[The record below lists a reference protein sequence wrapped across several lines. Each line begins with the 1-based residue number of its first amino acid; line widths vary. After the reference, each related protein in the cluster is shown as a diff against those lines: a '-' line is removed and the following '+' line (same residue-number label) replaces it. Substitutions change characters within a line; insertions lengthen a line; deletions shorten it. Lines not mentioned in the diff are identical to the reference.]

1 MEQSTTF
8 YLKNA
13 RLLVDGAFRPL
24 DAVVENGKITGLSSS
39 YANDSDLPEW
49 NAHGMRVLPGFLDLH
64 THGADG
70 VDVNDATA
78 EDLRKI
84 GRFFAAQGVTGWL
97 CSILTDTPEVTLRCI
112 EQARKVIEG
121 GPYDG
126 APLLGIHLEGPCLCV
141 QYKGAMPEHLL
152 MKQADADFF
161 ARCQR
166 AAGGH
171 VRYVT
176 LAPEN
181 EGVPELIPRLNAMGI
196 VCAMGHSGAG
206 YDRAMQCV
214 HAGVRSTTHLG
225 NAMRLFHQHD
235 PAIFGAALETD
246 VYVEAICDGRHLH
259 PGTVRLYLKAKGWD
273 RVLAVTDS
281 IMAAGLPDG
290 AYKLGVNDV
299 IVEDGDAKLPSGV
312 RAGST
317 LTMIRALRNIASFTG
332 TGVEQASR
340 LLTENPA
347 RLMGWT
353 AKGAIAP
360 GRDADFVFLN
370 ENDEVVRTVAQ
381 GRTIHQRK
389 A

>member
-1 MEQSTTF
+1 MENSF

-13 RLLVDGAFRPL
+13 QLLAGGAFRPL
-24 DAVVENGKITGLSSS
+24 DMTVRDGKIAGLSVSP
-39 YANDSDLPEW
+39 ANREGLPELD
-49 NAHGMRVLPGFLDLH
+49 AAGMRVLPGFLDLH
-64 THGADG
+64 THGAAG
-70 VDVNDATA
+70 VDVNAADA
-78 EDLRKI
+78 EGLRTI
-84 GRFFAAQGVTGWL
+84 GRFFASQGVTGWL
-97 CSILTDTPEVTLRCI
+97 CSILTDTPEQTLRCI
-112 EQARKVIEG
+112 GEARAVIEG
-121 GPYDG
+121 GPCDG
-126 APLLGIHLEGPCLCV
+126 APLLGIHLEGPCLCT

-152 MKQADADFF
+152 MKRADADFF
-161 ARCQR
+161 ARCQK

-171 VRYVT
+171 IRYVT

-181 EGVPELIPRLNAMGI
+181 EGVPELIPQLTAMGM

-206 YDRAMQCV
+206 YDRSMECV
-214 HAGVRSTTHLG
+214 AAGVRSVTHLG

-246 VYVEAICDGRHLH
+246 VYTEAICDGRHLH
-259 PGTVRLYLKAKGWD
+259 PGTVRLYLRAKGWD
-273 RVLAVTDS
+273 RVVAVTDS

-299 IVEDGDAKLPSGV
+299 IVEDGDAKLPNGV

-317 LTMIRALRNIASFTG
+317 LTMLRALHNIDAFTG
-332 TGVEQASR
+332 AGLANASR
-340 LLTENPA
+340 LVSANPA

-360 GRDADFVFLN
+360 GFDADLVFLD
-370 ENDEVVRTVAQ
+370 ENGEAARTVAQ
-381 GRTIHQRK
+381 GRTVWQRR

>member
-1 MEQSTTF
+1 MEHSF

-13 RLLVDGAFRPL
+13 RLLCEGAFRPL
-24 DAVVENGKITGLSSS
+24 DAVVENGVITGLSAA
-39 YANDSDLPEW
+39 YANRGGLPELDGQ
-49 NAHGMRVLPGFLDLH
+49 GMRVLPGFLDLH
-64 THGADG
+64 THGAAG
-70 VDVNDATA
+70 VDVNAADA
-78 EDLRKI
+78 EGLRTI
-84 GRFFAAQGVTGWL
+84 GRFFASQGVTGWL
-97 CSILTDTPEVTLRCI
+97 CSILTDTPEQTLWCI
-112 EQARKVIEG
+112 EQARSVIEG

-126 APLLGIHLEGPCLCV
+126 APLLGIHLEGPCLCS

-152 MKQADADFF
+152 MKQADAGFF

-181 EGVPELIPRLNAMGI
+181 EGVPELIPQLTAMGM

-206 YDRAMQCV
+206 YDRAMECV
-214 HAGVRSTTHLG
+214 VAGVRSTTHLG

-259 PGTVRLYLKAKGWD
+259 PGAVRLYLKAKGWE

-299 IVEDGDAKLPSGV
+299 IVEDGDAKLPNGV

-317 LTMIRALRNIASFTG
+317 LTMIRALRNIAAFTG
-332 TGVEQASR
+332 TELGQAAR

-353 AKGAIAP
+353 GKGAIAP
-360 GRDADFVFLN
+360 GRDADLVFLD
-370 ENDEVVRTVAQ
+370 ENAEAARTVAQ
-381 GRTIHQRK
+381 GRTVYLRGDR
-389 A
+389 